1 MTFISSL
8 GWIWGEMIF
17 SLEAYLL
24 RDWFPLQLTAYAPVI
39 VVLALYFLIPE
50 SARWLISKG
59 RVEEARN
66 IFENMAKQNGRD
78 FPEELFVST
87 SMKPSRI
94 IEAKFDETARKPGL
108 KDLFSPGTIAL
119 RTLNMSYQWF
129 SVTLC
134 FYGITFALTSLSG
147 NPYLN
152 FFLGAVCEIPGAL
165 LGYFCINFF
174 GRRFILSALQ
184 IMSGISCMIAGL
196 LVLEPKLWLLQ
207 TVLAMIGKFGA
218 TCVFGTVYL
227 YTSELFP
234 TTMRGTAVGFCST
247 VARIG
252 GIISL
257 LLGGLRQIW
266 GPFPMVI
273 MGTVGTLAGLLALL
287 LPETTGLVL
296 PETMEEA
303 LNINERNKNFKPFR
317 LSNGKI
323 SDEM

>member
-1 MTFISSL
+1 MTFIVSL
-8 GWIWGEMIF
+8 GWIWGEMVF
-17 SLEAYLL
+17 SLEAYLI
-24 RDWFPLQLTAYAPVI
+24 RDWFPLQLTAYVPVI
-39 VVLALYFLIPE
+39 VVLVLYFFVPE

-59 RVEEARN
+59 RVEEAKV
-66 IFENMAKQNGRD
+66 IFKDIARQNGKE
-78 FPEELFVST
+78 FPQDLFLST
-87 SMKPSRI
+87 ALKSSRI
-94 IEAKFDETARKPGL
+94 IEAKFDGTSRKPGL
-108 KDLFSPGTIAL
+108 RDLFTPCSIAL

-134 FYGITFALTSLSG
+134 FYGITFALTQLSG

-152 FFLGAVCEIPGAL
+152 FFLGALCEIPGSL
-165 LGYFCINFF
+165 LGYFYINYL
-174 GRRFILSALQ
+174 GRRYILSGLQ
-184 IMSGISCMIAGL
+184 ILSGLACLAAGL
-196 LVLEPKLWLLQ
+196 LVLAPNLWLLQ
-207 TVLAMIGKFGA
+207 TILALVGKFGA

-247 VARIG
+247 TARVG

-266 GPFPMVI
+266 APFPMVI
-273 MGTVGTLAGLLALL
+273 MGVVGTIAGFLALF

-303 LNINERNKNFKPFR
+303 ITIRERNKDFKPFKSWSGVR
-317 LSNGKI
+317 
-323 SDEM
+323 

>member
-17 SLEAYLL
+17 SLEAYFI
-24 RDWFPLQLTAYAPVI
+24 RDWFPLQLTAYVPVI
-39 VVLALYFLIPE
+39 LVLGLHFLIPE

-59 RVEEARN
+59 KIEEAKQVFKQ
-66 IFENMAKQNGRD
+66 IAKQNGRD
-78 FPEELFVST
+78 FPQDLFLST
-87 SMKPSRI
+87 KMKPSRI
-94 IEAKFDETARKPGL
+94 IEAKFDGGQARKPGL
-108 KDLFSPGTIAL
+108 KDLMTPGSIAL

-152 FFLGAVCEIPGAL
+152 FFLGALCELPGAL
-165 LGYFCINFF
+165 LGYFCIDFL

-184 IMSGISCMIAGL
+184 ILAGVACLASGL
-196 LVLEPKLWLLQ
+196 LVLVPELWLLQ
-207 TVLAMIGKFGA
+207 TILALIGKFGA

-247 VARIG
+247 IARIG

-266 GPFPMVI
+266 QPFPMVI
-273 MGTVGTLAGLLALL
+273 MGTVGTIAGLLALF

-303 LNINERNKNFKPFR
+303 LSIRERNKNFKPFKR
-317 LSNGKI
+317 SNGQS
-323 SDEM
+323 SDS